1 VLGEPDIIDENLAN
15 ETRRDG
21 GAFVECKRERG
32 KAGCFEPPMRANLAN
47 DAIAERLAAED
58 GKESP
63 RFE

>member
-1 VLGEPDIIDENLAN
+1 MLGEPDIIDENLAN
-15 ETRRDG
+15 ETRGDG
-21 GAFVECKRERG
+21 GAVVECEGERW
-32 KAGCFEPPMRANLAN
+32 KSRRLEQTMSANLAN

>member
-1 VLGEPDIIDENLAN
+1 MLGESDIIDENLAN
-15 ETRRDG
+15 EARCDG
-21 GAFVECKRERG
+21 GAVVECKRERG